1 MRNIIELFHKLECIP
16 WESIEVEYDIN
27 KTINN
32 NNTPLTKIKQENGTT
47 NLPKQEI
54 DKNSNEEAKKPMII
68 NTINELKKDK
78 PKKRDSFQEKIK
90 SIKTISHFS
99 NSLNPNNISNSNFTT
114 NVNNN
119 TNFNLTILPLTS
131 LSQNIPNSTFNDD
144 NNKNIPQNSTVPI
157 SNFNSNSNSISLE
170 MAVPTT
176 NLTKSNSND
185 NHSILQNNYY
195 IKYYFNGDDNVYLFM
210 ITDMKDIWYEYIDS
224 EEILNIKKKKN
235 AVNFETQNNI
245 VDLISNNLKN
255 KEVDSTFRIIEQ
267 NNNNKHYLCLRLSV
281 PYMYVTFNWDFE
293 CILLT
298 NETTIPIVKKENQD
312 KMVAKLDGSKIF
324 YEHLTL
330 PMTLMISELHRR
342 IQRYE
347 DVIAKKDKSI
357 KILYDQLLLLEE
369 TPPKRFKFEE
379 FNKKIFDE
387 ELRYSTNIN
396 LSEQTV
402 FVQEDLVDLYK
413 HVTNTVL
420 SKTFPNLVNDE
431 YTTVSND
438 ERLSLIPTL
447 VSKSNELNGKETI
460 QQLQP
465 TVMASNEENSSS
477 SYNGLSDTTLQDD
490 DNNNLSILEG
500 LEKEKNKETINNLI
514 KNKRNKIETII
525 SKKKD
530 KKKVK
535 KRKLI

>member
-224 EEILNIKKKKN
+224 EEILNIKKK
-235 AVNFETQNNI
+235 V
-245 VDLISNNLKN
+245 
-255 KEVDSTFRIIEQ
+255 
-267 NNNNKHYLCLRLSV
+267 
-281 PYMYVTFNWDFE
+281 
-293 CILLT
+293 
-298 NETTIPIVKKENQD
+298 
-312 KMVAKLDGSKIF
+312 
-324 YEHLTL
+324 
-330 PMTLMISELHRR
+330 
-342 IQRYE
+342 
-347 DVIAKKDKSI
+347 
-357 KILYDQLLLLEE
+357 
-369 TPPKRFKFEE
+369 
-379 FNKKIFDE
+379 
-387 ELRYSTNIN
+387 
-396 LSEQTV
+396 
-402 FVQEDLVDLYK
+402 
-413 HVTNTVL
+413 
-420 SKTFPNLVNDE
+420 
-431 YTTVSND
+431 
-438 ERLSLIPTL
+438 SLI
-447 VSKSNELNGKETI
+447 
-460 QQLQP
+460 
-465 TVMASNEENSSS
+465 
-477 SYNGLSDTTLQDD
+477 
-490 DNNNLSILEG
+490 
-500 LEKEKNKETINNLI
+500 I
-514 KNKRNKIETII
+514 KLFNI
-525 SKKKD
+525 
-530 KKKVK
+530 
-535 KRKLI
+535 